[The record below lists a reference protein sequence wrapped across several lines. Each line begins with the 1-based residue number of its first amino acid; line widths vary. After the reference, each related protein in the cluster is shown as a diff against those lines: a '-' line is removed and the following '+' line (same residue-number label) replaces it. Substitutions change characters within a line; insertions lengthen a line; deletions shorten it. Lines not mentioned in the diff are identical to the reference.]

1 MSMTEDK
8 TTFTRGGIAW
18 ESVNEADRI
27 SPKLGTH
34 VFMWDTVTGKTS
46 WVPLALLRNSAVDE
60 ERVTA
65 VGAGQADEGLTQ
77 RVGESP
83 GGFSSA
89 AESQSVADDAP
100 FIVAAE
106 RAAK

>member
-46 WVPLALLRNSAVDE
+46 WVPLALLRNSAVCTLAASWR
-60 ERVTA
+60 RVA
-65 VGAGQADEGLTQ
+65 LCGGSK
-77 RVGESP
+77 RGE
-83 GGFSSA
+83 
-89 AESQSVADDAP
+89 
-100 FIVAAE
+100 I
-106 RAAK
+106 